1 MVFICLPAYN
11 EERSLSKLFDKFM
24 ALLTDSKQDYRI
36 ILVNDGSND
45 RTQEIAEQYRSKL
58 PLEII
63 KHPINRGLG
72 EAIKTGLKSAAT
84 QANDNDILINLDAD
98 NTHDPNII
106 PRLIEKIREGYDI
119 VIASRYQ
126 PGSKQ
131 VGVPFLRRVCS
142 WGARYIFRFYLP
154 IKSVK
159 DYTCGYRAYRAGLI
173 KRGFAEYG
181 DSLIEAKGFA
191 CTDEL
196 LIKLSKYTAKIAE
209 VPFILRYDLKDSPSK
224 INIPKTVLATLKLLW
239 KTHK

>member
-1 MVFICLPAYN
+1 MIYVCLPAYN
-11 EERSLSKLFDKFM
+11 EEKSLPKLFDKFIE
-24 ALLTDSKQDYRI
+24 LIKTDNQDYRI
-36 ILVNDGSND
+36 ILVNDGSHD
-45 RTQEIAEQYRSKL
+45 KTQAVAEQYRSKL

-63 KHPINRGLG
+63 VHEVNRGLG
-72 EAIKTGLKSAAT
+72 KAIKTGLKSAAT
-84 QANDNDILINLDAD
+84 QAQDNDIIVNLDAD
-98 NTHDPNII
+98 NTHDPNVI
-106 PRLIEKIREGYDI
+106 PRLVDKIGEGFDI

-142 WGARYIFRFYLP
+142 WGARYVFRFYLP

-173 KRGFAEYG
+173 KQGFAEYG

-196 LIKLSKYTAKIAE
+196 LIKLSKYTTKIAE

-239 KTHK
+239 KTK

>member
-1 MVFICLPAYN
+1 MIYILLPAFN
-11 EERSLSKLFDKFM
+11 EEKSLSKLFDKFI
-24 ALLTDSKQDYRI
+24 ALLANSQQDYRI
-36 ILVNDGSND
+36 ILVNDGSSD
-45 RTQEIAEQYRSKL
+45 RTQEIAEQYKSKL

-63 KHPINRGLG
+63 KHPENRGLG
-72 EAIKTGLKSAAT
+72 EAIKTGLKSAAS
-84 QANDNDILINLDAD
+84 QAQDNDILVNLDAD
-98 NTHDPNII
+98 NTHDPNVI
-106 PRLIEKIREGYDI
+106 PRLVEKIKEGSDI

-142 WGARYIFRFYLP
+142 WGARYVFRLYLP

-173 KRGFAEYG
+173 KQGFNEYG

-196 LIKLSKYTAKIAE
+196 LIKLSRYTTKIAE

-239 KTHK
+239 KTNK

>member
-1 MVFICLPAYN
+1 MIYILLPAFN
-11 EERSLSKLFDKFM
+11 EEKSLSKLFDKFI
-24 ALLTDSKQDYRI
+24 ALLANSQQDYRI
-36 ILVNDGSND
+36 ILVNDGSSD
-45 RTQEIAEQYRSKL
+45 RTQEIAEQYKSKL

-63 KHPINRGLG
+63 KHPENRGLG
-72 EAIKTGLKSAAT
+72 EAIKTGLKSAAS
-84 QANDNDILINLDAD
+84 QAQDNDILVNLDAD
-98 NTHDPNII
+98 NTHDPNVI
-106 PRLIEKIREGYDI
+106 PRLVEKIKEGSDI

-131 VGVPFLRRVCS
+131 VGVPFFRRVCS
-142 WGARYIFRFYLP
+142 WGARFVFRFYLP

-173 KRGFAEYG
+173 KRGFNEYG

-196 LIKLSKYTAKIAE
+196 LIKLSKYTTKIAE
-209 VPFILRYDLKDSPSK
+209 VPFILRYDLKASPSK

-239 KTHK
+239 KTKK